1 MSEEEKAPVEF
12 GCFDRE
18 ADLDISCR
26 NLPHW
31 FQVGAAMFITFR
43 TADSMPQEVV
53 LRWKNELE
61 MWLAERNLPTLLA
74 QSVVGTTL
82 PEHDAW
88 LNQLTAQERAQF
100 KQLSDRAFH
109 RSLDECHGACLLK
122 RPDLAKIVGDAIW
135 FYDDDKYDLDRFIV
149 MPNHVHAIVQFRA
162 GFSLKTVSQSWMRYT
177 ARKINLAVDREGVF
191 WQPEPFDHIIRSAD
205 QFTYLQNYIEE
216 NPIKANLAKGESLFG
231 NH

>member
-109 RSLDECHGACLLK
+109 RSL
-122 RPDLAKIVGDAIW
+122 
-135 FYDDDKYDLDRFIV
+135 
-149 MPNHVHAIVQFRA
+149 
-162 GFSLKTVSQSWMRYT
+162 SL
-177 ARKINLAVDREGVF
+177 IHL
-191 WQPEPFDHIIRSAD
+191 
-205 QFTYLQNYIEE
+205 
-216 NPIKANLAKGESLFG
+216 
-231 NH
+231 